1 MTAMDEHFADEESQG
16 SAIETNDEAT
26 VAPAKKESFLKQNAH
41 LIVGAV
47 VLAIGGATIYNRNFG
62 GQDAAP
68 ASVAGLEAIGQQAP
82 EPTPLVVNTP
92 VAPSA
97 ASAAPEVEMGG
108 RISGAQNA
116 PESMQAQAVQA
127 PPVAPV
133 AQHQLTNPA
142 AAPAPTPAPP
152 PTQAPVAPVAAVQQP
167 DSQEIAGLKKALA
180 AAKAHSAGLE
190 AQIRALQEKLRQQ
203 QAAAPVAPRQPVAP
217 KPATKPAPAQAS
229 TQAAESSKPVT
240 RAAAAPGV
248 ASSAP
253 STVTPVPSRY
263 RVYAMRENMAWIQ
276 DSQTRET
283 IPAPV
288 GATLPDGSRVVSLD
302 ESSGVVQTTS
312 GAIRYGSGRG
322 N

>member
-1 MTAMDEHFADEESQG
+1 MTAMDEHFAEGESQG
-16 SAIETNDEAT
+16 SAIETNDDAT
-26 VAPAKKESFLKQNAH
+26 EVPAKKESFLKQNAH
-41 LIVGAV
+41 LIIGAV
-47 VLAIGGATIYNRNFG
+47 ALAIGGATIYNRNFG

-68 ASVAGLEAIGQQAP
+68 ASVAGLEAVGQQAP
-82 EPTPLVVNTP
+82 EPTPLVVNAP
-92 VAPSA
+92 VATSA
-97 ASAAPEVEMGG
+97 AGVASEVEMEG
-108 RISGAQNA
+108 RISGARNA
-116 PESMQAQAVQA
+116 PESMQAQALQP

-133 AQHQLTNPA
+133 AQHQLTSPA
-142 AAPAPTPAPP
+142 PAPAPTPAP
-152 PTQAPVAPVAAVQQP
+152 VATVQQP
-167 DSQEIAGLKKALA
+167 DSQEIAGLKKELA

-190 AQIRALQEKLRQQ
+190 AQIRTLQEKLRLQ
-203 QAAAPVAPRQPVAP
+203 QAVAPVAPRQPVAP
-217 KPATKPAPAQAS
+217 KQAAKPTPAQAS
-229 TQAAESSKPVT
+229 AQAAEPSKPAT

-248 ASSAP
+248 ATSAP